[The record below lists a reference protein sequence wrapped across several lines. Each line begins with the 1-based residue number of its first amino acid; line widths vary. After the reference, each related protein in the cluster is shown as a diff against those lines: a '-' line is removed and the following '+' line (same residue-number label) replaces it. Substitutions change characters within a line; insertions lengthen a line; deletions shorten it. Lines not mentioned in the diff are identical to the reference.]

1 MAVLNFKDWQ
11 LRSGAGPAAAQL
23 DHRSRQIAVT
33 GDIPEGYSW
42 DLLVMAPSGAADVWS
57 LAAVGDGLAV
67 VVTRGMVPEEGR
79 YAVQLRGTLQ
89 SDNDTQR
96 HTNIVQL
103 RVLPSITA
111 GSKWPVLPTEFSQA
125 EARLRDIAAH
135 PPIPG
140 NGVWQLW
147 NSDTGAYEDSELPLP
162 SGVDGVTPHIGD
174 NGNWYLGTTDTGVAA
189 KGAKGDTGPQ
199 GPKGATGPAGPQ
211 GPAGEPGKGGA
222 PGIVIS
228 STQPTDEAHP
238 VWLDP
243 NGDADGEDFSLGIS
257 SATVGQIAK
266 ISAVDD
272 NGVPTAWEPVDM
284 PSGGGDGEWVF
295 AGSVTAESAG
305 MVLKVSNIHAKH
317 ILVSLYASCD
327 DDSKRT
333 YAIRLNDT
341 ITYLRTSAL
350 PGNGEKHLWAVEFEL
365 LTGGDENYIYCRVIS
380 DEKNYTSK
388 SNDLVSNLYS
398 TPVQGTMWYKVNI
411 SEFNSVAFLSG
422 NGTTSAGNIMN
433 VWYR

>member
-1 MAVLNFKDWQ
+1 MAFSKTNFVDSQTVIDAATLNAIQDELIRVGGLLGKDIQ
-11 LRSGAGPAAAQL
+11 SATINDSGHL
-23 DHRSRQIAVT
+23 I
-33 GDIPEGYSW
+33 
-42 DLLVMAPSGAADVWS
+42 L
-57 LAAVGDGLAV
+57 
-67 VVTRGMVPEEGR
+67 
-79 YAVQLRGTLQ
+79 TLT
-89 SDNDTQR
+89 D
-96 HTNIVQL
+96 
-103 RVLPSITA
+103 
-111 GSKWPVLPTEFSQA
+111 
-125 EARLRDIAAH
+125 
-135 PPIPG
+135 
-140 NGVWQLW
+140 
-147 NSDTGAYEDSELPLP
+147 
-162 SGVDGVTPHIGD
+162 
-174 NGNWYLGTTDTGVAA
+174 GTTLDAGVA
-189 KGAKGDTGPQ
+189 KGAQ
-199 GPKGATGPAGPQ
+199 GEKGATGPAGPAGPQ

-238 VWLDP
+238 VWLNPD
-243 NGDADGEDFSLGIS
+243 GDADGEDFSLGIS

-266 ISAVDD
+266 ISAVDE

-295 AGSVTAESAG
+295 AGSVTAESAD

-327 DDSKRT
+327 DDSKKT
-333 YAIRLNDT
+333 YSIRLNDT
-341 ITYLRTSAL
+341 INYIRSSAL

-380 DEKNYTSK
+380 DENNYANK
-388 SNDLVSNLYS
+388 SNALVSNLYS

>member
-1 MAVLNFKDWQ
+1 MAFSKTNFVDSQTVIDAATLNAIQDELIRVGGLLGKDIQ
-11 LRSGAGPAAAQL
+11 SATINDSGHL
-23 DHRSRQIAVT
+23 I
-33 GDIPEGYSW
+33 
-42 DLLVMAPSGAADVWS
+42 L
-57 LAAVGDGLAV
+57 
-67 VVTRGMVPEEGR
+67 
-79 YAVQLRGTLQ
+79 TLT
-89 SDNDTQR
+89 D
-96 HTNIVQL
+96 
-103 RVLPSITA
+103 
-111 GSKWPVLPTEFSQA
+111 
-125 EARLRDIAAH
+125 
-135 PPIPG
+135 
-140 NGVWQLW
+140 
-147 NSDTGAYEDSELPLP
+147 
-162 SGVDGVTPHIGD
+162 
-174 NGNWYLGTTDTGVAA
+174 GTTLDAGVA
-189 KGAKGDTGPQ
+189 KGAQ
-199 GPKGATGPAGPQ
+199 GEKGATGPAGPAGPQ

-238 VWLDP
+238 VWLNPD
-243 NGDADGEDFSLGIS
+243 GDADGEDFSLGIS

-266 ISAVDD
+266 ISAVDGNGKPTAWGTIDGYTGQVTVD
-272 NGVPTAWEPVDM
+272 NLKNPDHPTDLVQYAAFQAAVPLVQQMGICGATVGQIIKVKAVNSDGCPTAWEPVDM

-333 YAIRLNDT
+333 YVIRLNDT

-365 LTGGDENYIYCRVIS
+365 LTGGDENYIYCRVIP
-380 DEKNYTSK
+380 DESHYTSK
-388 SNDLVSNLYS
+388 SNDLVSSFSS
-398 TPVQGTMWYKVNI
+398 TAVQGTMWYKVNI